1 MAYKLGLGCTLT
13 VDSVEI
19 ENAKDVTLNFEMGD
33 ADVTTRAADG
43 WRMHL
48 PTLADVSIEFE
59 LVLGGADGTKL
70 GTLFNS
76 GEAVDVEVA
85 GGNFEF
91 TAKMTVENFSASQP
105 LENAESVN
113 VTLRPAPVE
122 DASDAPDL
130 SPAAS
135 SSSSNS

>member
-91 TAKMTVENFSASQP
+91 TAKMTVENFAATQP
-105 LENAESVN
+105 LENAESVS

-122 DASDAPDL
+122 SESDAPDL
-130 SPAAS
+130 SPAS
-135 SSSSNS
+135 STSNS

>member
-1 MAYKLGLGCTLT
+1 MAYKLGLSCTLT

-33 ADVTTRAADG
+33 ADVTTRAAEG
-43 WRMHL
+43 WRQHM

-70 GTLFNS
+70 GSLFAS

-91 TAKMTVENFSASQP
+91 TAKMTVTNFGGSQP
-105 LENAESVN
+105 LENAESVS

-122 DASDAPDL
+122 SAQDAPSL
-130 SPAAS
+130 SAAS
-135 SSSSNS
+135 GSSSN